1 MFSATVRRL
10 KSRRPSGTSARPSRT
25 RSGASRSLTARPANL
40 ISPLRGTTSPATVFR
55 SVVFPAPFA
64 PISATISP
72 GCTASETPWRA
83 STPAPY
89 ATSTPRT
96 SRSAPSRDADGAEAD
111 GVWPVPPRGAGSA
124 APTVVLAEIGL
135 NDRVVPDDLRRRA
148 LGDLLSV
155 VEDDDPL
162 GEGHHDLHDVLDH
175 AQRQAELAV
184 DPAHQLHRGRR
195 LGGSEPRHGLV
206 EQEQA
211 GLGGERPRDL
221 EPLLVGQGQ
230 VRRDHV
236 LSRREPGELEEP
248 ERARPR
254 LADPRVALERAA
266 DDVLEHRHPAECAH
280 ELPGA
285 GDAEPRDA
293 LWAGADRKS
302 TRLNSSHLVISYAV
316 FCLKK
321 KKTKKQCQ

>member
-1 MFSATVRRL
+1 MMPRLGSSSMRRRGRDVGARAIASICPSPRESVPARGRARSGSAGKSVKPRSTTPRRWVAAAWVNVPRVRFSATVRRL

-72 GCTASETPWRA
+72 GSTASETPWRA

-89 ATSTPRT
+89 ATSTART

-111 GVWPVPPRGAGSA
+111 GVGPVPPRGAGSA

-135 NDRVVPDDLRRRA
+135 DDRVVPDDLRRRA

-162 GEGHHDLHDVLDH
+162 GEGHHNLHDVLDH
-175 AQRQAELAV
+175 AERQAELAV

-195 LGGSEPRHGLV
+195 LGGGEPRHGLV

-211 GLGGERPRDL
+211 GVRGGRPRDL
-221 EPLLVGQGQ
+221 APPLFGPGQG
-230 VRRDHV
+230 RRHPPP
-236 LSRREPGELEEP
+236 SRREPRELPGP
-248 ERARPR
+248 ERAPPRP
-254 LADPRVALERAA
+254 P
-266 DDVLEHRHPAECAH
+266 HPPA
-280 ELPGA
+280 
-285 GDAEPRDA
+285 
-293 LWAGADRKS
+293 
-302 TRLNSSHLVISYAV
+302 
-316 FCLKK
+316 
-321 KKTKKQCQ
+321 

>member
-1 MFSATVRRL
+1 MMPRLGSSSIRKRGRDMRARAIASICPSPPESVPARWRARPRSAGESVETRSSISRRWVASAWVNVPRVRFSATVRRL

-40 ISPLRGTTSPATVFR
+40 ISPRCGATSPATALR

-89 ATSTPRT
+89 ATSTART

-111 GVWPVPPRGAGSA
+111 GVGPVPPRGAGSA

-175 AQRQAELAV
+175 AERQAELAV

-195 LGGSEPRHGLV
+195 LGGREPPHGLRDQEEAGARGRAPPGSPAPPCRQGAGRRRHGL
-206 EQEQA
+206 
-211 GLGGERPRDL
+211 
-221 EPLLVGQGQ
+221 
-230 VRRDHV
+230 
-236 LSRREPGELEEP
+236 SR
-248 ERARPR
+248 
-254 LADPRVALERAA
+254 
-266 DDVLEHRHPAECAH
+266 
-280 ELPGA
+280 
-285 GDAEPRDA
+285 
-293 LWAGADRKS
+293 S
-302 TRLNSSHLVISYAV
+302 
-316 FCLKK
+316 
-321 KKTKKQCQ
+321 